1 MPRKHARTDEAEI
14 NITPMLDIVFIMLIF
29 FIVTTSFTKETGAAI
44 TKPIAEQAQRDA
56 EEVMQSLLSGAYDH
70 SLVETGEE
78 LLYVRPGLRP
88 SAARKLRRGQYA
100 IEAELD
106 LHGQRVPEAHA
117 LINDFLRTARLEGK
131 RCLKIIHGKGLSS
144 DAKLPVL
151 KGKVD
156 SWLRR
161 KGEVLA
167 YCSARPDDGG
177 TGAVYV
183 LLKRK

>member
-1 MPRKHARTDEAEI
+1 MASRNDDHDPNRRAFRDAIGNVQRLKQDRVVPFRAPRK
-14 NITPMLDIVFIMLIF
+14 
-29 FIVTTSFTKETGAAI
+29 
-44 TKPIAEQAQRDA
+44 PIPEQAQRDA

-88 SAARKLRRGQYA
+88 SAARKLRRGQDA

-161 KGEVLA
+161 NGEVLA
-167 YCSARPDDGG
+167 YCSARPNDGG

-183 LLKRK
+183 LLQKL

>member
-1 MPRKHARTDEAEI
+1 MASRNDDHDPNRRAFRDAIGNVQRLKQDRVAPFRARR
-14 NITPMLDIVFIMLIF
+14 
-29 FIVTTSFTKETGAAI
+29 
-44 TKPIAEQAQRDA
+44 KPIAEQAQRDA

>member
-1 MPRKHARTDEAEI
+1 M
-14 NITPMLDIVFIMLIF
+14 
-29 FIVTTSFTKETGAAI
+29 
-44 TKPIAEQAQRDA
+44 
-56 EEVMQSLLSGAYDH
+56 
-70 SLVETGEE
+70 
-78 LLYVRPGLRP
+78 
-88 SAARKLRRGQYA
+88 
-100 IEAELD
+100 
-106 LHGQRVPEAHA
+106 PEAHA